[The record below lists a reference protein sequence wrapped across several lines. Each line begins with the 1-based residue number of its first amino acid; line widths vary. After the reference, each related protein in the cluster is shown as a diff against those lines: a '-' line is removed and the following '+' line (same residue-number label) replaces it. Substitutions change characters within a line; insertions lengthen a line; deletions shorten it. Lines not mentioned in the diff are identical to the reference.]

1 MDGGEGGGPVA
12 LKIRYRMR
20 MEVYS
25 YLKGE
30 STFNG

>member
-1 MDGGEGGGPVA
+1 MDGGEGGGGA
-12 LKIRYRMR
+12 LKIKYRMR